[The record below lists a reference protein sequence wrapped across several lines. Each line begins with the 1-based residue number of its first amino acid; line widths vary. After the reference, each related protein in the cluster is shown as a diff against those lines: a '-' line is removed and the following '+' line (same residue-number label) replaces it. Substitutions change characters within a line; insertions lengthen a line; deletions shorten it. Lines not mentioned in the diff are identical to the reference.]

1 MPSNRR
7 SNAAAKKNSRSRSQ
21 SANSKRTP
29 SKAKGKARAKSAAPA
44 LPVLSSTQNDIVG
57 VAVAV
62 VAVAMFISV
71 VAPSTAVVTSAVG
84 NALTLAFGAG
94 ALLFPVALFV
104 FAMTFFMDEDG
115 PISGRVAGGLLL
127 IVLAVLA
134 MLSINLPG
142 ADTMP
147 NMVIAPGT
155 LETAG
160 GYVGGGI
167 AWGLLR
173 LVGRIVGNVL
183 LVGVIVAGVVVCGF
197 SISGAVSKIH
207 ARLAEAN
214 DSIRER
220 AEIRRAER
228 EEARALAEA
237 EAAAAWEEEEEER
250 QASLFDEDGDRRTSF
265 IGNRKT
271 SVLKRGQ
278 DRAVG
283 RRRKPAQADY
293 ELPFDEDEPEELDA
307 FVEPAPAT
315 TVAEAAPTR
324 LLVRDP
330 EPAPEP
336 EPAAEEPQG
345 EAVPAFLSGKAK
357 GRGKAKAKKEGPVG
371 EQASGEVSAPDDGEQ
386 AYELP
391 PMSILQ
397 TNPNSGKSA
406 ASEDALERTA
416 YKLQQ
421 TLEEFKLRSR
431 VVGWTAGPVV
441 TTYQIS
447 LGEGERVSKIMGLQD
462 EFQLALA
469 AKSVRIFTMPG
480 TSYVGIEVPNETKQ
494 SVFLADVLPE
504 VKGGPLETAFGRDS
518 EGKPVVVDL
527 AKLPH
532 LLVAGTTGSGKSVML
547 NSIVMSMLMR
557 ATPEQVRLIMVD
569 PKRVEFA
576 DYAGLPHLYVPV
588 VTEPKK
594 AASALQWGVTEME
607 RRLNVFAHYG
617 VRQIKDYNKAV
628 DEGRWAD
635 MDNPPKHMPYFVIVI
650 DELADLMMVAG
661 KDVESSIVRI
671 AQLGRAAGIHL
682 IVATQRP
689 SADVVT
695 GLIKA
700 NIDNRVA
707 LSVDN
712 GMNSRI
718 ILDEKGAEKLLGNGD
733 MLVKLRGRKP
743 RRAQGC
749 FVSDEEI
756 QSCVAYVKDH
766 AEADMHSDILTLVE
780 PNMPGTAS
788 NASTGAPADDPLI
801 WEAAKIVVDSQLGST
816 SGLQRALSVG
826 YARAG
831 RIMDMLEAKGVVGR
845 ASGSKPRDVL
855 LDKEGLEDLQAAEA
869 DYREV

>member
-21 SANSKRTP
+21 SSSSRRSS
-29 SKAKGKARAKSAAPA
+29 SKAKAKPRAKAQA
-44 LPVLSSTQNDIVG
+44 PVLSSTQNDIVG

-62 VAVAMFISV
+62 LAVAMFIAV

-84 NALTLAFGAG
+84 QALTLAFGAG

-127 IVLAVLA
+127 VVLAVLA

-142 ADTMP
+142 VETMP
-147 NMVIAPGT
+147 DLVITPGT
-155 LETAG
+155 LESAG

-167 AWGLLR
+167 AWGLLK
-173 LVGRIVGNVL
+173 LVGRVVGNVL
-183 LVGVIVAGVVVCGF
+183 LVGLIIAGIVVCGF

-220 AEIRRAER
+220 AEIRREER
-228 EEARALAEA
+228 LEARARAEA
-237 EAAAAWEEEEEER
+237 EAAAWADEDER
-250 QASLFDEDGDRRTSF
+250 QVSLFDEDGDRGTSF

-271 SVLKRGQ
+271 SVLKRGRNLLLGR
-278 DRAVG
+278 DRSGQGDQEPSPV
-283 RRRKPAQADY
+283 
-293 ELPFDEDEPEELDA
+293 EDVAET
-307 FVEPAPAT
+307 PAT
-315 TVAEAAPTR
+315 EPTPSEAAPTT
-324 LLVRDP
+324 LLVRDD
-330 EPAPEP
+330 AQ
-336 EPAAEEPQG
+336 AAEQEQHEG
-345 EAVPAFLSGKAK
+345 ESVPAFLSGKARGRK
-357 GRGKAKAKKEGPVG
+357 GRHKDGPVG
-371 EQASGEVSAPDDGEQ
+371 EQASGEVIAPDEGEQ

-397 TNPNSGKSA
+397 TNPNSDKSA
-406 ASEDALERTA
+406 ESDDALERTA
-416 YKLQQ
+416 LKLQS
-421 TLEEFKLRSR
+421 TLEEFGLKSR

-447 LGEGERVSKIMGLQD
+447 MGEGERVSKIMGLQED
-462 EFQLALA
+462 LQLALA
-469 AKSVRIFTMPG
+469 AKSVRIFTIPS
-480 TSYVGIEVPNETKQ
+480 TSYVGIEVPNDRTQ
-494 SVFLADVLPE
+494 PVFLADVLPE
-504 VKGGPLETAFGRDS
+504 VKGGPLDTAFGRDS
-518 EGKPVVVDL
+518 EGRPITVDL

-532 LLVAGTTGSGKSVML
+532 LLVAGTTGSGKSVLL

-569 PKRVEFA
+569 PKRVEFSA
-576 DYAGLPHLYVPV
+576 YAGLPHLYVPV

-594 AASALQWGVTEME
+594 AASALAWGVTEME

-628 DEGRWAD
+628 EDGRWAD
-635 MDNPPKHMPYFVIVI
+635 MDNPPRHMPYFVIVI

-689 SADVVT
+689 SADVIT

-749 FVSDEEI
+749 FVDDSEVAA
-756 QSCVAYVKDH
+756 CVSYVRDH
-766 AEADMHSDILTLVE
+766 AEADFHNDILTLVE
-780 PNMPGTAS
+780 PGTPGAAGNGAS
-788 NASTGAPADDPLI
+788 NGAPGDDPLI
-801 WEAAKIVVDSQLGST
+801 WEAAKLVVDSQLGST

-831 RIMDMLEAKGVVGR
+831 RIMDMLEAKGVVGP
-845 ASGSKPRDVL
+845 ANGSKPRDVL
-855 LDKEGLEDLQAAEA
+855 LDKEGLEDLMAAEA
-869 DYREV
+869 DYGEV

>member
-1 MPSNRR
+1 MSRVV
-7 SNAAAKKNSRSRSQ
+7 SCSSSSRSS
-21 SANSKRTP
+21 
-29 SKAKGKARAKSAAPA
+29 
-44 LPVLSSTQNDIVG
+44 
-57 VAVAV
+57 
-62 VAVAMFISV
+62 
-71 VAPSTAVVTSAVG
+71 
-84 NALTLAFGAG
+84 
-94 ALLFPVALFV
+94 
-104 FAMTFFMDEDG
+104 
-115 PISGRVAGGLLL
+115 
-127 IVLAVLA
+127 
-134 MLSINLPG
+134 
-142 ADTMP
+142 
-147 NMVIAPGT
+147 
-155 LETAG
+155 
-160 GYVGGGI
+160 I
-167 AWGLLR
+167 AWGLLK

-183 LVGVIVAGVVVCGF
+183 LVGIIIAGVVVCGF

-207 ARLAEAN
+207 TRLAEAS

-220 AEIRRAER
+220 AEIRREER
-228 EEARALAEA
+228 AEARARAEA
-237 EAAAAWEEEEEER
+237 EAAAWAEEEEE
-250 QASLFDEDGDRRTSF
+250 QASLFDEDGDRGTSF

-271 SVLKRGQ
+271 SVLKRG
-278 DRAVG
+278 RK
-283 RRRKPAQADY
+283 KPAARPAPVEDAY
-293 ELPFDEDEPEELDA
+293 DIPFDEDEDPVEEEPEAIVDTTP
-307 FVEPAPAT
+307 VEAP
-315 TVAEAAPTR
+315 PTR
-324 LLVRDP
+324 LLVRTEQPSP
-330 EPAPEP
+330 ETADDDSH
-336 EPAAEEPQG
+336 G

-357 GRGKAKAKKEGPVG
+357 GRGKGKKKDGPVG
-371 EQASGEVSAPDDGEQ
+371 EQATGEVSAADEGEQ
-386 AYELP
+386 SYELP

-397 TNPNSGKSA
+397 TNPNSGVSA
-406 ASEDALERTA
+406 ASEDALEQTA
-416 YKLQQ
+416 IKLQS

-480 TSYVGIEVPNETKQ
+480 TSYVGIEVPNAKTQ
-494 SVFLADVLPE
+494 PVFLADVLPE
-504 VKGGPLETAFGRDS
+504 VKGGPLDTAFGRDS
-518 EGKPVVVDL
+518 EGRPVVVDL

-628 DEGRWAD
+628 DEGKWDD

-756 QSCVAYVKDH
+756 QKCVEYVKEH

-780 PNMPGTAS
+780 PGMPGGGGNGAS
-788 NASTGAPADDPLI
+788 NGAPADDPLI
-801 WEAAKIVVDSQLGST
+801 WEAAKLVVDSQLGST

-831 RIMDMLEAKGVVGR
+831 RIMDMLESKGVVGP
-845 ASGSKPRDVL
+845 ANGSKPRDVL
-855 LDKEGLEDLQAAEA
+855 LDKEGLEDLIAAEA
-869 DYREV
+869 DYGEV

>member
-7 SNAAAKKNSRSRSQ
+7 SNAAKKNSRSRSQ
-21 SANSKRTP
+21 SSSSRRTKQP
-29 SKAKGKARAKSAAPA
+29 AKGKSKAKTLAA
-44 LPVLSSTQNDIVG
+44 PVLSSTQNDIIG

-62 VAVAMFISV
+62 IAVAMFISV
-71 VAPSTAVVTSAVG
+71 IAPSTAVVTRAVG

-94 ALLFPVALFV
+94 ALLFPIALFV

-147 NMVIAPGT
+147 DSVITPGT
-155 LETAG
+155 LESAG

-173 LVGRIVGNVL
+173 LVGRVVGNVL
-183 LVGVIVAGVVVCGF
+183 LVGIIVAGVVVCGF
-197 SISGAVSKIH
+197 SISGAVAKIH
-207 ARLAEAN
+207 ARMSELN

-220 AEIRRAER
+220 AEIAREER
-228 EEARALAEA
+228 LEARARAEA
-237 EAAAAWEEEEEER
+237 EAAAWEEEEEA
-250 QASLFDEDGDRRTSF
+250 QASLFDEDGDRGTSF

-271 SVLKRGQ
+271 SVLKRAKKLLPVREQ
-278 DRAVG
+278 TPHDEHENPFV
-283 RRRKPAQADY
+283 DY
-293 ELPFDEDEPEELDA
+293 DEEDELDPEPEA
-307 FVEPAPAT
+307 ATEPVP
-315 TVAEAAPTR
+315 AAPTR
-324 LLVRDP
+324 LLVREPSP
-330 EPAPEP
+330 EPVV
-336 EPAAEEPQG
+336 EEVASEEETRG
-345 EAVPAFLSGKAK
+345 ESVPAFLAGKGK
-357 GRGKAKAKKEGPVG
+357 GRGKGKKADGPVG
-371 EQASGEVSAPDDGEQ
+371 EQATGEVSAADEGEQ
-386 AYELP
+386 SYELP

-397 TNPNSGKSA
+397 TNPNSGQSA
-406 ASEDALERTA
+406 ASEDALEQTA
-416 YKLQQ
+416 LKLQS

-480 TSYVGIEVPNETKQ
+480 TSYVGIEVPNAKAQ

-518 EGKPVVVDL
+518 EGRPVVVDL

-617 VRQIKDYNKAV
+617 VRQIKDYNKSV
-628 DEGRWAD
+628 DEGRWDD

-756 QSCVAYVKDH
+756 QACVAYVKDH

-780 PNMPGTAS
+780 PGTPGGGGNGAS
-788 NASTGAPADDPLI
+788 NGAPADDPLI
-801 WEAAKIVVDSQLGST
+801 WEAAKLVVDSQLGST

-831 RIMDMLEAKGVVGR
+831 RIMDMLETKGVVGP
-845 ASGSKPRDVL
+845 ANGSKPRDVL
-855 LDKEGLEDLQAAEA
+855 LDKEGLEDLMAAEA
-869 DYREV
+869 DYGEV